1 VKAHRPSSTDEQRKG
16 RTYYAQDVVGTLID
30 SIGSFKDAVKQALE
44 LSTNTISEM
53 KGHENLQSLD
63 TCRDLQMVDGYVS
76 LNGEQLAEID
86 TAIGEGR
93 TEKALNEANKQTIDE
108 LTVNNANLTKER
120 DEFKTKAEQVDAK
133 DAEIASL
140 TKERDTLKEDNAKKD
155 ARIAELE
162 AALDEDPEDEDP
174 MQAMH
179 NGNPAKEDTLK
190 ESTDEEAME
199 YARKV
204 VRGEI

>member
-1 VKAHRPSSTDEQRKG
+1 MEGLKNIQSLATCHD
-16 RTYYAQDVVGTLID
+16 
-30 SIGSFKDAVKQALE
+30 
-44 LSTNTISEM
+44 
-53 KGHENLQSLD
+53 LQSVDDCVTLNKE
-63 TCRDLQMVDGYVS
+63 QM
-76 LNGEQLAEID
+76 EEID
-86 TAIGEGR
+86 AAVGVGI
-93 TEKALNEANKQTIDE
+93 TEKALNETNQKTITEQAQTIAD
-108 LTVNNANLTKER
+108 LTAER
-120 DEFKTKAEQVDAK
+120 DELKPKADQLTAK
-133 DAEIASL
+133 EAEIASL

-162 AALDEDPEDEDP
+162 TALDEDPEDEDP